1 MITLNNSNIDFG
13 FDDESLGSKYSI
25 SLSRNTSNIIFKT
38 EDVERMTIMKNGKV
52 GIGKTETIYNL
63 DVNGSINTGSYLING
78 QNISTI
84 TRDTSNYIEATSNIL
99 VGHINNTCNFIK
111 DTSNILVGSINNTS
125 NYVWNTSNI
134 LVGSINNTS
143 NYVRNTSNILV
154 DSINKTS
161 NYISNT
167 SNDLSRLINDTSN
180 YVNDTSNIIFININN
195 TCNYTKTTSNT
206 LISVI
211 NDTSNYVNDTCNILI
226 RVINDTSNYVNDTC
240 NIVVGKIVD
249 TSNYVIDTS
258 NTFICLINDTSNYV
272 KDTSNIV
279 VGRIVD
285 TSNYVIDTSNILVD
299 SINKTSNYISNTS
312 NTLIGFINETS
323 NYTRITSNI
332 LVNSINNTCNYLGI
346 TSNILVTSIRNSN
359 SSNYVRT
366 TSNILDGLI
375 KSTITI
381 LPFSSPWTITNNN
394 ISYNTSN
401 VGIGTNIPVS
411 KLHLYDDISKT
422 TKLTIQNN
430 KTDISG
436 APNSITDSDG
446 LISSTTINTV
456 EKLIKFDYKL
466 HPYTFTTNE
475 VLICDILLVG
485 GGGGGGP
492 SGITDNII
500 DDATLFDKNPLSP
513 YLNKPLYNSSSKV
526 LGGATAVATIL
537 NGTVSS
543 ISMTNAGSGYT
554 IAPNVV
560 FTGGGGTGAE
570 AIVSINDSLNY
581 INGIYITNV
590 GRNYTSVPTVEFT
603 GGDIQTSETLSTTG
617 NFILEMT
624 PFKTATSSVILPQQS
639 RFSNIFNQSAVPYI
653 DGTLPFMVFED
664 SDKLFIYKSSQQPF
678 IIKTVE
684 IVVENFLNSAMYN
697 EEIAQGKVNTS
708 IIATLY
714 LTLFGINTDNTYD
727 TIGYDT
733 IVYKLGEFISSTTKT
748 SIINEE
754 IFGEALY
761 SSFVLHIQV
770 GYNLLSSV
778 MSLETTFMFRKI
790 LFKGTELNLASRG
803 GGGGAGGAGGYVYLT
818 NTILPQGN
826 YTVTVGKG
834 GSGIINGSDSK
845 ISGPINYIAYGGGY
859 GGDWTY
865 GLTYMR
871 GGEGGSGGGAGFK
884 SDKNYSD
891 YVGGRSLQELL
902 YGYGNGGNGNN
913 VYSNNEII
921 IAGGGGGAGGFI
933 TNGNYNNSNNTI
945 FTGFGVNGLT
955 NSITG
960 SPVTYAGGGGGSSTN
975 IIYNKGGSGG
985 GGDGLY
991 INLNGEIIQAK
1002 NGEDGKGGGGGGGKI
1017 GGTTGGNGVVII
1029 RYKKYQTKE
1038 SSVELI
1044 IGSSINNNVVY
1055 KIGNYD
1061 GILKITSS
1069 ISGTPTDRLVI
1080 NNDGNIGIGTTNPK
1094 YRLDVVRNSN
1104 PSNSFTSGI
1113 YFNFNTLTNITS
1125 LTLTNMCAKFNGSI
1139 WITGD
1144 CYGTSDIRIKEDIQ
1158 DINYDSALQ
1167 MILAI
1172 EPKTYKYIDKIE
1184 NGNKKVYGFI
1194 AQQVQK
1200 VIPEAVSIENAYI
1213 PNVMML
1219 SDYNEDIIILPNI
1232 PNKVVI
1238 KLKDKLKCY
1247 DCNNN
1252 SIEVEVIEIINY
1264 FTFKIKDLEKKYKN
1278 NKIFVYGTLV
1288 NDFHTLSKEYI
1299 YTLNVGATHELYRQI
1314 KEQGYIIKSREHIND
1329 LHIKNKDLNVK
1340 YEKLLKELTLIKKR
1354 INS

>member
-25 SLSRNTSNIIFKT
+25 SLSRNTSNLIFRT

-52 GIGKTETIYNL
+52 GIGKTETNYNL
-63 DVNGSINTGSYLING
+63 DVNGTINTGSYLING

-84 TRDTSNYIEATSNIL
+84 TRDTSNYIEETSNLLVRHINNTSNYVWNTSNIL
-99 VGHINNTCNFIK
+99 VGP
-111 DTSNILVGSINNTS
+111 INNTS

-134 LVGSINNTS
+134 LVGSINNTC
-143 NYVRNTSNILV
+143 NYTKTTSNILV
-154 DSINKTS
+154 SSINNTS

-167 SNDLSRLINDTSN
+167 SNTLIRIINDTSN
-180 YVNDTSNIIFININN
+180 YVNDTSNIVAGRITN
-195 TCNYTKTTSNT
+195 TCNYVNDTSNIVAGRITNTSNYVWNTSNT
-206 LISVI
+206 LIRII
-211 NDTSNYVNDTCNILI
+211 NDTSNYVNDTSNIVAGRI
-226 RVINDTSNYVNDTC
+226 TNTCNYVN
-240 NIVVGKIVD
+240 
-249 TSNYVIDTS
+249 DTS
-258 NTFICLINDTSNYV
+258 NTFILLINDTSNYV

-285 TSNYVIDTSNILVD
+285 TSNYVIDTSNIVV
-299 SINKTSNYISNTS
+299 SRINNTCNYVRDTS

-323 NYTRITSNI
+323 NYVRDTSNI
-332 LVNSINNTCNYLGI
+332 LVRHISDTSNYVNDTCNLIIG
-346 TSNILVTSIRNSN
+346 SIVNT
-359 SSNYVRT
+359 SNYVRT
-366 TSNILDGLI
+366 TSNILDSLI

-436 APNSITDSDG
+436 APNSITVSDG
-446 LISSTTINTV
+446 LSSTTINTV

-466 HPYTFTTNE
+466 DPYTFTTNE

-485 GGGGGGP
+485 GGGGGGEG
-492 SGITDNII
+492 SVSETLDII
-500 DDATLFDKNPLSP
+500 DDATLFNKDIVLLPP
-513 YLNKPLYNSSSKV
+513 YLSKPLLNSYYD
-526 LGGATAVATIL
+526 
-537 NGTVSS
+537 NE
-543 ISMTNAGSGYT
+543 
-554 IAPNVV
+554 
-560 FTGGGGTGAE
+560 GAE
-570 AIVSINDSLNY
+570 
-581 INGIYITNV
+581 
-590 GRNYTSVPTVEFT
+590 
-603 GGDIQTSETLSTTG
+603 TLRTTG
-617 NFILEMT
+617 DFILSLYDNSNQNPIGED
-624 PFKTATSSVILPQQS
+624 ILPQNS
-639 RFSNIFNQSAVPYI
+639 KFSNIFKKVGRIYYSDY
-653 DGTLPFMVFED
+653 TLPFMVFKNYEV
-664 SDKLFIYKSSQQPF
+664 LTIYKSTGEPF
-678 IIKTVE
+678 IIKNIE
-684 IVVENFLNSAMYN
+684 IVIENFANIILWQNLIFNLSLDNDTLFAKIYIYIDAVNSITEISGVVGETYI
-697 EEIAQGKVNTS
+697 EYSIGEIATS
-708 IIATLY
+708 TIKNAIINIIPNY
-714 LTLFGINTDNTYD
+714 PFDK
-727 TIGYDT
+727 
-733 IVYKLGEFISSTTKT
+733 YKLIFFIEK
-748 SIINEE
+748 NFGLEPFEE
-754 IFGEALY
+754 
-761 SSFVLHIQV
+761 S
-770 GYNLLSSV
+770 
-778 MSLETTFMFRKI
+778 FMFRKI
-790 LFKGTELNLASRG
+790 IFNSINIDNNKGSG
-803 GGGGAGGAGGYVYLT
+803 GGGAGGYVYLT

-884 SDKNYSD
+884 SDEIYSD

-933 TNGNYNNSNNTI
+933 MNGNYNNSNNTI

-960 SPVTYAGGGGGSSTN
+960 SSVTYAGGGGGYSTN

-1038 SSVELI
+1038 SSAELI

-1061 GILKITSS
+1061 GVLKITSS

-1094 YRLDVVRNSN
+1094 YRLEIVRNSN
-1104 PSNSFTSGI
+1104 HNPVNRYTTGM
-1113 YFNFNTLTNITS
+1113 YFNFDIFTDITARTS
-1125 LTLTNMCAKFNGSI
+1125 VTTFTRTCAKFNGSI

-1158 DINYDSALQ
+1158 DINDDSALQ

-1184 NGNKKVYGFI
+1184 NGNNKVYGFI

-1232 PNKVVI
+1232 PNKIVI

-1252 SIEVEVIEIINY
+1252 SIEVEVIEIIND

-1314 KEQGYIIKSREHIND
+1314 KEKGYIIKSRGRINA
-1329 LHIKNKDLNVK
+1329 LHIQNKDLNEK
-1340 YEKLLKELTLIKKR
+1340 YEKLLKELTLIKNR